1 MCERNVAVTQEDS
14 WGRLVDKLLG
24 DKVEPNLVQPTFL
37 IDYPVEMTPLAKRI
51 PGNPRYVERFEGFI
65 NGMEVCNAYS
75 ELNDPVEQRL
85 RFEEQEELRRA
96 HGGEDFDRLDEEFL
110 TAVEY
115 GMPPTGGLGMGI
127 DRLMMLLSG
136 QSTIREVVLFP
147 HLSWSQEDIFR
158 EVDRR
163 VQEIRAEDA
172 AISSESLYQRLDS
185 ELPNEVRSRIADGEL
200 RSRIG

>member
-1 MCERNVAVTQEDS
+1 
-14 WGRLVDKLLG
+14 
-24 DKVEPNLVQPTFL
+24 
-37 IDYPVEMTPLAKRI
+37 MTPLAKRI

-85 RFEEQEELRRA
+85 RFEEQEQLRKD

-147 HLSWSQEDIFR
+147 HLSWSQEEIFR

-163 VQEIRAEDA
+163 VQEARETVPDATAEN
-172 AISSESLYQRLDS
+172 IYELLDS